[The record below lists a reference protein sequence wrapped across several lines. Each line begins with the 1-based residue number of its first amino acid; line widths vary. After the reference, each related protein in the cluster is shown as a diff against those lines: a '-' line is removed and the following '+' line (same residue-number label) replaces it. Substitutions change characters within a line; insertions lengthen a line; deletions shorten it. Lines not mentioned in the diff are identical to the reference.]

1 MGGRKAGPDFF
12 HSSDEGSVASRPVQ
26 AVGLHLGSGGAPGQ
40 DRRRGSRSI
49 MGARSDRSALRRE
62 AAGARGAARGIV
74 SGAIRGV
81 SGDGGGRAS
90 AVRDRG
96 HTMVVRLVGHHLQ
109 EAGSMGR
116 GSVGASKEGGD
127 LRGGSEA
134 LGGSLGEAINEPV
147 GPPINGGEELAIA
160 QLRHAD
166 SFFSTCAQASTRAFQ
181 S

>member
-1 MGGRKAGPDFF
+1 
-12 HSSDEGSVASRPVQ
+12 
-26 AVGLHLGSGGAPGQ
+26 
-40 DRRRGSRSI
+40 

-96 HTMVVRLVGHHLQ
+96 HTMVVRLVGHHPQ

-134 LGGSLGEAINEPV
+134 LGGSLGEAVHESV
-147 GPPINGGEELAIA
+147 GPPIDGGEELAIA
-160 QLRHAD
+160 HLRYTD
-166 SFFSTCAQASTRAFQ
+166 SFLRLVRGHPHEFSRVDDAGKVIPDNVCERKKSVPKLNKKRC
-181 S
+181 